1 MEKQKKT
8 LHEHFV
14 VIQNLMFV
22 GLGIMVFG
30 AVIDTG
36 IWTWILMTVGLLIAV
51 AGCVYHYKFF
61 RCPHC
66 GQIPHSR
73 GLPKYCPN
81 CGKELE

>member
-8 LHEHFV
+8 LHEHFIM
-14 VIQNLMFV
+14 IQNLFFI

-36 IWTWILMTVGLLIAV
+36 IWTWILMAVGLLVAV
-51 AGCVYHYKFF
+51 AGCVYHYKYWK
-61 RCPHC
+61 CPHC
-66 GQIPHSR
+66 GNRLNVR
-73 GLPKYCPN
+73 GVPKYCPD

>member
-1 MEKQKKT
+1 MEKRKKT

-14 VIQNLMFV
+14 VIQNLMFI

-36 IWTWILMTVGLLIAV
+36 VWTWILMTVGLLIAV
-51 AGCVYHYKFF
+51 AGCVYYCKFV

-66 GQIPHSR
+66 GQIPNSR
-73 GLPKYCPN
+73 GLPKFCPH